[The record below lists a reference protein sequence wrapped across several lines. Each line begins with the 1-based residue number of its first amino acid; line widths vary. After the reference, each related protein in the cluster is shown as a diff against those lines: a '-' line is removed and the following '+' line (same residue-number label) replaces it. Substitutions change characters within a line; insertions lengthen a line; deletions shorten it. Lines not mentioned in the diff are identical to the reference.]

1 MERAVLFHP
10 FQENSDSDLTNIGSF
25 ARNAMDHIV
34 KDGIDAGQ
42 KYTGFPVA
50 SSGPLELIV
59 GSGRYY
65 KNGEI
70 YYADIE
76 GGTRLNFADLLPT
89 VTKKII
95 TVAVWGQPQET
106 AIEPRAFLTN
116 VETGQMEAK
125 PIATESR
132 RVANLN
138 LVPGQENANPLAPAL
153 QTDVIAVAHV
163 TLTPAGV
170 EEIKMVE
177 ENQLSSV
184 QKNLARII
192 KSEMWQAKA
201 GSQIDTLKTD
211 LIGFATRLHGTAR
224 QREVAEVQADVARVK
239 DRLMMSDGLSSYSA
253 DHFLALDQSS
263 TDVNHPDHLAKVEE
277 GIRFSD
283 AQARLANIELYN
295 ALDVGVMKTGNFALP
310 AYDPSL
316 RLAMEGRDGELMINS
331 YPQQTV
337 EFEQK
342 TRTRRRIRY
351 GQPYTV
357 CTNSAWWRSGN
368 YDPRSGIFRR
378 GNEAFNVLGVDTAR
392 PPHGGWDH
400 WMRIQQFWEDAV
412 EEAYWDAIV
421 EKQVIS
427 GSIIGQTWACAQD
440 GWLTHIDLFFTQVGG
455 AGDVQVMLCETTNGA
470 PDLKKVI
477 ARSSIAQTDLKTWP
491 LETKVPIGPAYVTKG
506 MRYAVVLT
514 TPGAHV
520 VSYIQ
525 GNKYAQGTLFYFAD
539 GGDFA
544 VADTLKDL
552 GMNIYMAE
560 FRNTRQEVQIQ
571 PFELE
576 NGIVE
581 IDILSQ
587 SFVPQGCELVWQV
600 QVDGRW
606 RSLNASDL
614 GALNGRPPLLNARVV
629 FVGTTD
635 LMPSLTFGN
644 ASTVT
649 TSRSRTD
656 FSHISTTRTM
666 PAPVDSVEVLL
677 RLEGWDANRHTNACA
692 LLIGDNYQTPVAP
705 SQVEEHPTQ
714 DPNAIERRYF
724 FDVDDITSYKIR
736 IKGTTDNPQVTYHV
750 AERVDRARK
759 TL

>member
-1 MERAVLFHP
+1 MW
-10 FQENSDSDLTNIGSF
+10 
-25 ARNAMDHIV
+25 
-34 KDGIDAGQ
+34 KDAAG
-42 KYTGFPVA
+42 T
-50 SSGPLELIV
+50 
-59 GSGRYY
+59 
-65 KNGEI
+65 
-70 YYADIE
+70 
-76 GGTRLNFADLLPT
+76 
-89 VTKKII
+89 
-95 TVAVWGQPQET
+95 
-106 AIEPRAFLTN
+106 
-116 VETGQMEAK
+116 
-125 PIATESR
+125 
-132 RVANLN
+132 
-138 LVPGQENANPLAPAL
+138 
-153 QTDVIAVAHV
+153 
-163 TLTPAGV
+163 
-170 EEIKMVE
+170 
-177 ENQLSSV
+177 
-184 QKNLARII
+184 
-192 KSEMWQAKA
+192 
-201 GSQIDTLKTD
+201 QIDTLKTD
-211 LIGFATRLHGTAR
+211 LANLAARQRGTAR

-277 GIRFSD
+277 GCRFAN
-283 AQARLANIELYN
+283 AQQRIASIELYN
-295 ALDVGVMKTGNFALP
+295 SLDTGVMKTGSFALP

-316 RLAMEGRDGELMINS
+316 RLSMEGRDGELMINS

-378 GNEAFNVLGVDTAR
+378 GDEAFNVLGVDTAR

-400 WMRIQQFWEDAV
+400 WMRIQQFWEDSV

-421 EKQVIS
+421 EKEVIS
-427 GSIIGQTWACAQD
+427 GSILGQTWLCAQD
-440 GWLTHIDLFFTQVGG
+440 GWLTHIDLFFTQVGS
-455 AGDVQVMLCETTNGA
+455 AGDVQVMLVETTNGA

-477 ARSSIAQTDLKTWP
+477 ARSTIKHNELKVWP
-491 LETKVPIGPAYVTKG
+491 LETKLPIGPAYVTKG

-520 VSYIQ
+520 VAYIQ

-544 VADTLKDL
+544 MADAAKDL
-552 GMNIYMAE
+552 AMNIYMAE
-560 FRNTRQEVQIQ
+560 FRGTRQEVQIQ

-587 SFVPQGCELVWQV
+587 SFVPQGCELIWQV
-600 QVDGRW
+600 QVDGKW

-649 TSRSRTD
+649 TSRARTD
-656 FSHISTTRTM
+656 FAHVCNTRTM

-677 RLEGWDANRHTNACA
+677 RLEGWDSARHSNECA
-692 LLIGDNYQTPVAP
+692 LLVGDNYQTPVTP
-705 SQVEEHPTQ
+705 SQVEEHPTE
-714 DPNAIERRYF
+714 DPLAIERRYF
-724 FDVDDITSYKIR
+724 FDVNDITSYKIR

-759 TL
+759 VL